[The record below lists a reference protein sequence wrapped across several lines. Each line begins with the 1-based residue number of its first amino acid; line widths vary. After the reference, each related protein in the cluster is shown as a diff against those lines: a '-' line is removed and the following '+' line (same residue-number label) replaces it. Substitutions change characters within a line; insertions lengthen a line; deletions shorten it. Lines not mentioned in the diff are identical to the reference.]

1 MEIDDTAYS
10 LKNLKRSSARAM
22 EYKVI
27 YMVVKLDFCN
37 IDVSTFLAMML
48 INVVLF

>member
-10 LKNLKRSSARAM
+10 LANLKRSSAHAM

-27 YMVVKLDFCN
+27 YMVVKLAFCN
-37 IDVSTFLAMML
+37 IDVYAFLTIM
-48 INVVLF
+48 